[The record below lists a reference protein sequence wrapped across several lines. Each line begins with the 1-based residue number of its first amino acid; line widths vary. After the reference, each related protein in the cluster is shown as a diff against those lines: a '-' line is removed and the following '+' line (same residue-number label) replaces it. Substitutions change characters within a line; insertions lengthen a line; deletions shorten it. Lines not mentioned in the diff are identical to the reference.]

1 MLSTGARRTVG
12 ATNVT
17 MRTTAIVVSI
27 VLLSL
32 LLILFGVAATALVLV
47 WPPLGLG
54 ALAAGIGARLL
65 HETRNQT
72 P

>member
-1 MLSTGARRTVG
+1 VHT
-12 ATNVT
+12 TNVS
-17 MRTTAIVVSI
+17 MRTIAAVVSL

-32 LLILFGVAATALVLV
+32 LLILFGIAATALVIV

-54 ALAAGIGARLL
+54 AIAAGVGARLL
-65 HETRNQT
+65 HETRNQI